1 MFLRTVLKSN
11 HAPEQPIIKIKRN
24 LHGHVGDHD
33 GNLVIPKLVFAVDKD
48 IRHAH
53 AATPT

>member
-24 LHGHVGDHD
+24 LHGHVGDND
-33 GNLVIPKLVFAVDKD
+33 GNLVNPKLVFAVDKD